1 MSIVDQLEA
10 LLFVS
15 DAPVAVD
22 LLSSS
27 LAATEGQVEQGLEI
41 LEARLEDKGAIRLTK
56 IAGGYQLSTK
66 PEHAEMVANYLKP
79 QRQKLSRSLMEVL
92 AIVAYKQPITVTE
105 IETVRGVQ
113 SDYSV
118 KALQERRLIEEI
130 GRKSVPGRPVLY
142 GTTDQFLHQFNLND
156 LSQLPT
162 IEFDDSKALAIVNST
177 LTSIEKSEAV

>member
-1 MSIVDQLEA
+1 MNIVDQLEA

-15 DAPVAVD
+15 DAPVPVET
-22 LLSSS
+22 
-27 LAATEGQVEQGLEI
+27 LAMALGGTEGQVEQGIEI
-41 LEARLEDKGAIRLTK
+41 LEARLEGRGAVRLTK

-66 PEHAEMVANYLKP
+66 PEHAELVANYLKP

-92 AIVAYKQPITVTE
+92 AIVAYRQPLTVTD

-118 KALQERRLIEEI
+118 KALQERRLIAEV
-130 GRKSVPGRPVLY
+130 GRKQAPGRPVLY

-156 LSQLPT
+156 LSQLPA
-162 IEFDDSKALAIVNST
+162 IEPDDNRVLAIVVDT
-177 LTSIEKSEAV
+177 LSPNEKNESI